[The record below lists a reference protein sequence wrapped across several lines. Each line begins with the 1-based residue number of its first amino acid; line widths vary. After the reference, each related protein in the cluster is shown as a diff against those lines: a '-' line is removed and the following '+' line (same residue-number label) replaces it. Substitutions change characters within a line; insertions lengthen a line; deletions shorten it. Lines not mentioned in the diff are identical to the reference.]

1 MQTETIKRLFSGQ
14 RLTIAWTVKTGLTFL
29 LALAIA
35 GANRSDAQD
44 SPALTARDIM
54 EKNFYAG
61 KVQYMINEST
71 MTLINDRGQQRV
83 RKTYSITALQPNGI
97 DSKIMIRFLFPADV
111 AGTGYLQVQ
120 HRGGDDDM
128 WIYLPAVKKVRRLVT
143 TNKRDSFV
151 GSDFSYGDLLL
162 PTVDTYR
169 HSLLK
174 SEMLDGEVCYV
185 VESVPATEQVKKDY
199 GYSKELTWIRKSNFM
214 EKKVEYFDTAGRLL
228 KTHMVPE
235 ITEVDPSN
243 HKWWAL
249 RREVVNHQT
258 GHRTVLVYTKLDT
271 SQTVR
276 ENFFTPRFLERE
288 K

>member
-1 MQTETIKRLFSGQ
+1 MRRLLIKTTRVGPC
-14 RLTIAWTVKTGLTFL
+14 
-29 LALAIA
+29 LAITSTLGIMFAFFINAAVA
-35 GANRSDAQD
+35 GTSTPVQQE
-44 SPALTARDIM
+44 SSFLTARDIM
-54 EKNFYAG
+54 EKNFYAA
-61 KVQYMINEST
+61 KIRTMVNEST

-83 RKTYSITALQPNGI
+83 RKTYSVAALQPNGI

-111 AGTGYLQVQ
+111 AGTGYLQIQ
-120 HRGGDDDM
+120 HHDGDDDM

-174 SEMLDGEVCYV
+174 SEMLDGEDCYV
-185 VESVPATEQVKKDY
+185 VESVPAAEQTKKDY
-199 GYSKELTWIRKSNFM
+199 GYSKELAWIRKSNFM

-228 KTHMVPE
+228 KTHKVPE
-235 ITEVDPSN
+235 ITEVDTSK

-271 SQTVR
+271 TQAVR
-276 ENFFTPRFLERE
+276 EDFFTPRFLERE

>member
-1 MQTETIKRLFSGQ
+1 MQTETLKRSWIAQPSGV
-14 RLTIAWTVKTGLTFL
+14 AWTFKTGLTLFI
-29 LALAIA
+29 ALAVA
-35 GANRSDAQD
+35 GANPSQAQD
-44 SPALTARDIM
+44 SSTLTARDIM

-61 KVQYMINEST
+61 KVQSIANEGT
-71 MTLINDRGQQRV
+71 MTLLNDRGQQRV

-111 AGTGYLQVQ
+111 AGTGYLQIQ
-120 HRGGDDDM
+120 RRNGDDDM
-128 WIYLPAVKKVRRLVT
+128 WIYLPALKKIRRLVT

-174 SEMLDGEVCYV
+174 SEILDAEDCYV
-185 VESVPATEQVKKDY
+185 IESIPASEQTQKDY
-199 GYSKELTWIRKSNFM
+199 GYSKQLAWIRKSNFM

-235 ITEVDPSN
+235 ITEVDPAN

-271 SQTVR
+271 LLTVR
-276 ENFFTPRFLERE
+276 EDFFTPRFLERE